1 MSKPVFIDGVT
12 VVDANFLNSI
22 YGQGTDGGHDHL
34 GEDRLGS
41 ASQISLDELTPTLQG
56 IINDLIASK
65 PIINQLVHNGSSRVP
80 LFGGSGKDGEFN
92 GQYALNNPLY
102 EFTNFTI
109 PAGTN
114 VLVERGFVRIKC
126 TGNFTIRGTLVGL
139 AINQYGLGDAW
150 YSDSGQVY
158 NPLAQMYGSGGGE
171 TVDHTTLSGLTV
183 IRDRG
188 GNGGSGIIVECLGNI
203 LIEGS
208 IICNGADGK
217 QAQIISGSNHVL
229 GGSGGGSGGLI
240 CLQSF
245 SSIDLIGKLIANGGS
260 GANGVGTNAGSGGGG
275 GGGWIRCIAP
285 TLNGTVQGN
294 VEANGGISGNS
305 TGTGS
310 NLGAGG
316 GSFGGKGGAS
326 KVAGNSG
333 IASLVSA
340 STFAWW

>member
-1 MSKPVFIDGVT
+1 MAKTVFQNGIT
-12 VVDANFLNSI
+12 VVEDQWLNAVF
-22 YGQGTDGGHDHL
+22 GLDGHNHR
-34 GEDRLGS
+34 GEDSDGS
-41 ASQISLDELTPTLQG
+41 APQISLEELTPTLQG
-56 IINDLIASK
+56 IINDLIAAK
-65 PIINQLVHNGSSRVP
+65 PIISQLVYNGTSRVP
-80 LFGGSGKDGEFN
+80 LFGGSGKDGAYT
-92 GQYALNNPLY
+92 GQYALNNPVY
-102 EFTNFTI
+102 EFTDFEI
-109 PAGTN
+109 PANTD

-126 TGNFTIRGTLVGL
+126 TGNFIVRGTLTGVP
-139 AINQYGLGDAW
+139 INQYGLGDAW
-150 YSDSGQVY
+150 YNNSGQVY
-158 NPLAQMYGSGGGE
+158 NPLAQAYGSGGGE

-208 IICNGADGK
+208 INCNGGNGQ

-245 SSIDLIGKLIANGGS
+245 SRVDLIGKLRVNGGS
-260 GANGVGTNAGSGGGG
+260 GANGVGTNAASGGGG
-275 GGGWIRCIAP
+275 GGGWVRCIAP
-285 TLNGTVQGN
+285 IINGTAQGN
-294 VEANGGISGNS
+294 VEARGGISGVS

-316 GSFGGKGGAS
+316 GSFGGKGGDS
-326 KVAGNSG
+326 KVAGYAG

-340 STFAWW
+340 NSFGWW